1 MSNIALGEAKT
12 PDNTRIYAI
21 GDVHGYLD
29 LLFKIHDLISDDLAQ
44 YPVKHHKI
52 IHLGDYIDRG
62 PNSKG
67 CIQYLINLMASNENV
82 SCLKGNHEEKLI
94 RFLDDPIATAY
105 SFLTYG
111 GAECAL
117 SYGVQPPH
125 QEVSDSEILAFRD
138 TLLQSVPRSHIEF
151 IGELLFSQTEG
162 DYFFAHAGVRPGVSL
177 DAQTH
182 QDLMGIRKDFISY
195 HGLFEKVIV
204 HGHTP
209 HHPIEIK
216 QNRINADT
224 MAYATQELTAVVLE
238 GNQYRILA
246 T

>member
-1 MSNIALGEAKT
+1 MSNIALGEAQT
-12 PDNTRIYAI
+12 PQDTRIYAI

-29 LLFKIHDLISDDLAQ
+29 LLFKIHDLISDDLAHN
-44 YPVKHHKI
+44 PIKHHKI

-67 CIQYLINLMASNENV
+67 CIQYLINLMASNEHV
-82 SCLKGNHEEKLI
+82 LCLKGNHEEKLI
-94 RFLDDPIATAY
+94 RFLDDPIKTAH

-111 GAECAL
+111 GAECVL
-117 SYGVQPPH
+117 SYGVQPVQLP
-125 QEVSDSEILAFRD
+125 VSDKQMLAFRD
-138 TLLQSVPRSHIEF
+138 QLLQSIPRSHIEF
-151 IGELLFSQTEG
+151 IGELLFSHIEG
-162 DYFFAHAGVRPGVSL
+162 DYLFAHAGVRPGIAI
-177 DAQTH
+177 DAQSNH
-182 QDLMGIRKDFISY
+182 DLMSIRNDFISY
-195 HGLFEKVIV
+195 GGLFEKVIV

-224 MAYATQELTAVVLE
+224 MAYTTQELTAVVLE
-238 GNQYRILA
+238 GNQYRIIA

>member
-12 PDNTRIYAI
+12 PKDTRIYAI

-29 LLFKIHDLISDDLAQ
+29 LLFKIHDLISDDLAKS
-44 YPVKHHKI
+44 PVKHHKI

-67 CIQYLINLMASNENV
+67 CLQYLINLMASNEHV

-94 RFLDDPIATAY
+94 RFLDDPINTAH

-117 SYGVQPPH
+117 SYGVQPVH
-125 QEVSDSEILAFRD
+125 LSGSNDEMIIFRD
-138 TLLQSVPRSHIEF
+138 QLLQSVPRSHIEF
-151 IGELLFSQTEG
+151 IGELLFSQTMG
-162 DYFFAHAGVRPGVSL
+162 DYFFAHAGVRPGIAMDEQSN
-177 DAQTH
+177 H
-182 QDLMGIRKDFISY
+182 DLMTIRKDFIAY
-195 HGLFEKVIV
+195 QGLFPKVII

-224 MAYATQELTAVVLE
+224 MAYATQELTAIVLE
-238 GNQYRILA
+238 GDQYRILA

>member
-1 MSNIALGEAKT
+1 MSNIALGEAYT
-12 PDNTRIYAI
+12 PEDTRIYAI
-21 GDVHGYLD
+21 GDVHGYLN

-111 GAECAL
+111 GAECAK

-125 QEVSDSEILAFRD
+125 LDVSNDEMLAFRD
-138 TLLQSVPRSHIEF
+138 ELLQSIPRSHIEF
-151 IGELLFSQTEG
+151 IGELLFGQTFG
-162 DYFFAHAGVRPGVSL
+162 DYFFAHAGVRPGVAIK
-177 DAQTH
+177 DQTNH
-182 QDLMGIRKDFISY
+182 DLMTIRKEFISY
-195 HGLFEKVIV
+195 HGLFSKVIV